1 MARRKII
8 PQVYTQQNLRRG
20 NKEENAPPHLAHES
34 LPGYYWGLTN
44 METFNTKPE
53 ALSQS

>member
-8 PQVYTQQNLRRG
+8 PQVYTQKNLRG

-34 LPGYYWGLTN
+34 LPGYHWGLTN
-44 METFNTKPE
+44 MKTFNTKPE
-53 ALSQS
+53 VLSQS